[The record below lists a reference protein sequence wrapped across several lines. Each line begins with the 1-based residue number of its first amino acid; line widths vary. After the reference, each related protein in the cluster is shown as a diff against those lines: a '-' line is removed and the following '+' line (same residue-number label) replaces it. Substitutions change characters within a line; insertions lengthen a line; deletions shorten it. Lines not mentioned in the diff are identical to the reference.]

1 MEISHILPGNER
13 NKFPNPIG
21 QLDPGVRMTESR
33 VVLMNNLA
41 KHILFTM
48 RDLKSKMTVKTML
61 TIITR
66 EITGI
71 DNFLFGQPVQ
81 GSNGSVGQL
90 FEKFLPVTLQL
101 GMGTLV
107 IPLKISCTLKY
118 LPLRICIVHLEIS
131 RATLEYH
138 EPP

>member
-1 MEISHILPGNER
+1 MEISHILPENER
-13 NKFPNPIG
+13 NKFPNPRG

-66 EITGI
+66 DITGI

-101 GMGTLV
+101 LANDGFIKLSDAAQFEAREIV
-107 IPLKISCTLKY
+107 KY
-118 LPLRICIVHLEIS
+118 H
-131 RATLEYH
+131 ATAVPEFRSGKFQL
-138 EPP
+138 